1 MDYISSLGILA
12 LGHRLKII
20 SDNILEDTSQFYK
33 DSKIKFRSNWFP
45 LFTLLLKEES
55 ISVGKAAILLNQSHV
70 FISQTSKQMIQ
81 SGLLKKVKSKKDS
94 RISNL
99 KLSEEGLEVAR
110 QLTPVWQDIHSG
122 LLDISGFSGIDLE
135 QVISQLEITLKDNDL
150 LSQIQISKE
159 RRISEEI
166 EVFEYNRSYH
176 SDFYKISH
184 LWMSKLF
191 GVSPQEQ
198 KLLENPKKYVLDLGG
213 KILLARYKNEIVASS
228 SIVRLSYNR
237 YQLTKIGV
245 LEDFRGLKI
254 GKKLLAKTIEKC
266 KHLGAKSI
274 YLQTSQK
281 CPVATSMFRNFGFT
295 TIKQT
300 LSDDQDYEISLELD
314 IK

>member
-1 MDYISSLGILA
+1 MDYISSLGLLS

-20 SDNILEDTSQFYK
+20 SDTILEDTSKFYK
-33 DSKIKFRSNWFP
+33 ESKINFQANWFP
-45 LFTLLLKEES
+45 LFTLLLKEDS
-55 ISVGKAAILLNQSHV
+55 ISVGKAAIELNQSHV
-70 FISQTSKQMIQ
+70 FISQTSKQMIS
-81 SGLLKKVKSKKDS
+81 SGLLKKVKSKKDN

-110 QLTPVWQDIHSG
+110 LLTPIWQDIHAG
-122 LLDISGFSGIDLE
+122 ILDISGFSGINLE
-135 QVISQLEITLKDNDL
+135 QLVSQLEVTLKNNDL
-150 LSQIQISKE
+150 LSQIQISQEK
-159 RRISEEI
+159 RILEDI

-198 KLLENPKKYVLDLGG
+198 KTLENPKKYILDLGG

-228 SIVRLSYNR
+228 SLTRLSYNR

-245 LEDFRGLKI
+245 LEEFRGLKI
-254 GKKLLAKTIEKC
+254 GKKLLANTIEKC
-266 KHLGAKSI
+266 KRLGAKSI

-281 CPVATSMFRNFGFT
+281 CATATALFQSFGFT
-295 TIKQT
+295 TVKQT
-300 LSDDQDYEISLELD
+300 LSNDQDYEISLELD